1 MHTPLTWVAT
11 RESDVREYVDDFNR
25 RVIDARRQLQGGPPV
40 VTPTRDVEAEPN
52 NSPLRAT
59 LIAVEKPD
67 NPQHFANLD
76 ELFAR
81 LSAQAYS
88 VAPAVEGSQW
98 DGDHCTPD
106 DHC

>member
-1 MHTPLTWVAT
+1 MCKPLQHSFLLRLWCEHVGA
-11 RESDVREYVDDFNR
+11 
-25 RVIDARRQLQGGPPV
+25 
-40 VTPTRDVEAEPN
+40 
-52 NSPLRAT
+52 PLRAT